1 MEGEGGEDGRREGR
15 LEGERRGEKEGVGEK
30 KEGRERWREKGR
42 EGEYKSF
49 NICCKCSCAG
59 APNSKSYKKVLQFRF
74 YVDSMSTKRKAH
86 EQDKRN
92 FLLPTG
98 GTPHRASLPRLVS
111 PSSEAQRQ
119 AQSHGQEH
127 HSLMPVLSCGMTAWH
142 THPGPVLRSRTSQPC
157 LQHRCPCGTET
168 CGPK

>member
-1 MEGEGGEDGRREGR
+1 MDGGRGGWMEGGEDE
-15 LEGERRGEKEGVGEK
+15 
-30 KEGRERWREKGR
+30 WREKRR

-59 APNSKSYKKVLQFRF
+59 APNSKSYFTSLQVLLKEAQTNMRQSGEQKSITFF
-74 YVDSMSTKRKAH
+74 DSMSTKTKVH

-92 FLLPTG
+92 FLLPTE
-98 GTPHRASLPRLVS
+98 GTPHHASLPRLVS

-127 HSLMPVLSCGMTAWH
+127 RSLMPVLSCGMTAWH

>member
-1 MEGEGGEDGRREGR
+1 M
-15 LEGERRGEKEGVGEK
+15 EGERRGEKEGVGEK

-42 EGEYKSF
+42 EGKYKSF
-49 NICCKCSCAG
+49 NISCKCSCAG
-59 APNSKSYKKVLQFRF
+59 APNSKSYFTSLHVLLKEAQTNMRQSGVQKSITFF
-74 YVDSMSTKRKAH
+74 DSMSTKRKAH

-98 GTPHRASLPRLVS
+98 GTPHHASLPRLVS

-127 HSLMPVLSCGMTAWH
+127 RSLMPVLSCGMTAWH
-142 THPGPVLRSRTSQPC
+142 SRPGPVLRSRTSQPC
-157 LQHRCPCGTET
+157 LQHRCPCGTE
-168 CGPK
+168 PK